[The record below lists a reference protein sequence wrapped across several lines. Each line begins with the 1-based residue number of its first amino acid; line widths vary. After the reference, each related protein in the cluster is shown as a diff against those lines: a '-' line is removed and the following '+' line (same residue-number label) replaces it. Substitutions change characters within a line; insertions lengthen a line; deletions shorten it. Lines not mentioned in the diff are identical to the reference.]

1 VKAASNSEMLKF
13 ATRNSEIGNQK
24 GQKKNAPTLVR
35 NFDAPGVRN
44 VGRLIYF
51 SLK

>member
-35 NFDAPGVRN
+35 NFDALGVRN